1 MTIDDFKQTTEIL
14 LDSYLKLFREIEDIS
29 FIKPTRGAFKEVQ
42 QNILSQQSIAMLYA
56 AWEGFFQNLLAE
68 YISFLNQEMISVKV
82 ELFDLL
88 DSIVVRHLED
98 QVSQLVNSPQKIA
111 QKIRFYQKFET
122 TVTANPIRL
131 NTIIN
136 TNSNLGFK
144 VMNDRLI
151 LFGIEK
157 FSKVH
162 KGLSGARHF
171 LERDLKSLLD
181 SRNRIAHGMEVLTAS
196 KIDQKDYNDYKLLL
210 GDLMAEIIERMLVA
224 LNNKTYLKS

>member
-1 MTIDDFKQTTEIL
+1 M
-14 LDSYLKLFREIEDIS
+14 
-29 FIKPTRGAFKEVQ
+29 
-42 QNILSQQSIAMLYA
+42 
-56 AWEGFFQNLLAE
+56 
-68 YISFLNQEMISVKV
+68 
-82 ELFDLL
+82 
-88 DSIVVRHLED
+88 
-98 QVSQLVNSPQKIA
+98 
-111 QKIRFYQKFET
+111 
-122 TVTANPIRL
+122 
-131 NTIIN
+131 N

-181 SRNRIAHGMEVLTAS
+181 SRNRIAHGVEVLTAS